1 MPSIGGMKTKN
12 DPHLPRIVTLGALPM
27 LGIVLSVSTLAGCAR
42 RPIIVQTP
50 APTVVQNPAPPT
62 VVQTPAPAS
71 TSLAPTGRD
80 VIVVKE
86 APPPPR
92 EEAPPPPPPSREYT
106 WVAGYWGYRDGH
118 QEWIPG
124 HYERPPRSEASWV
137 PARWEHRGDG
147 YVYIEGYWR

>member
-1 MPSIGGMKTKN
+1 MELFRTANCTCWSAIFRMGYERPCGNIRVPVPSIGGMKTKN
-12 DPHLPRIVTLGALPM
+12 DSHLPRMVVLGALPL
-27 LGIVLSVSTLAGCAR
+27 LGVVLSVSTLAGCAR

-71 TSLAPTGRD
+71 TTLAPTGRD

-92 EEAPPPPPPSREYT
+92 EE
-106 WVAGYWGYRDGH
+106 
-118 QEWIPG
+118 
-124 HYERPPRSEASWV
+124 
-137 PARWEHRGDG
+137 
-147 YVYIEGYWR
+147 